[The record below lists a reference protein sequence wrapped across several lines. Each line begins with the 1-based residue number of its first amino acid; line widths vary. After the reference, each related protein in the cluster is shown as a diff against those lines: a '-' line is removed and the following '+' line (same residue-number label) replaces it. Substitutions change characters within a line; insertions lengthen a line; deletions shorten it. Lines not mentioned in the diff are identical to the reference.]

1 MFEKHLDPM
10 FSSFDTETIWPW
22 LVYVHMQQLKH
33 NSNTELGVERFLCV
47 GTLVSGDSVLTT
59 ASCVHA
65 LSLESVRVSVRFA
78 GDPTGATFGQE
89 TNTEGRMHVESM
101 SVHRKFEPAIKKNDL
116 AVLKL
121 AHHVNFTSTLYP
133 ACLAARNV
141 GWDETNNT
149 LLTVGW

>member
-1 MFEKHLDPM
+1 MRLTFLAREYNVTISMHSASVPVFRQMLD
-10 FSSFDTETIWPW
+10 SLAALLAKAE
-22 LVYVHMQQLKH
+22 
-33 NSNTELGVERFLCV
+33 
-47 GTLVSGDSVLTT
+47 
-59 ASCVHA
+59 AHA
-65 LSLESVRVSVRFA
+65 AE
-78 GDPTGATFGQE
+78 
-89 TNTEGRMHVESM
+89 
-101 SVHRKFEPAIKKNDL
+101 RKFEPAIKKNDL